1 MTRMLRQAGTSML
14 RQAAIRTLR
23 QAALFGVLGIC
34 LAGIAAPRLVWG
46 QESKP
51 AAPEESSE
59 SPHAQLYEIINF
71 VILVAGLGYILR
83 KPAAEFFRSRSSS
96 IQKSL
101 DEGRKALEASQAQLQ
116 VVEAKLQGLEA
127 EIVAFKA
134 SAAREMEAERQRL
147 QKASAAEAEKILES
161 ARAQTNVAIRAA
173 KLELKKYAAQKA
185 VTLAEELIRG
195 RLDDSGRERLV
206 TQFVATLETKER
218 KN

>member
-1 MTRMLRQAGTSML
+1 MTRMLRHAVTRMLRQAGM
-14 RQAAIRTLR
+14 RTLR
-23 QAALFGVLGIC
+23 RAALFGVLGIC
-34 LAGIAAPRLVWG
+34 LAGFAAPRFVWG
-46 QESKP
+46 QESKS
-51 AAPEESSE
+51 AAPEENAG

-71 VILVAGLGYILR
+71 AILVGGLVYILR
-83 KPAAEFFRSRSSS
+83 KPGAEFFRSRSSS

-127 EIVAFKA
+127 EIAAFKA

-147 QKASAAEAEKILES
+147 LKASAADAEKILET

-206 TQFVATLETKER
+206 TQFAATLQTKER